1 MSEYFTYVPN
11 RTYTFDKAKNNAGI
25 LIDQLHKKMVTDITL
40 RTKLKNSVKD
50 TVFNFYPYFVPD
62 GQRPDN
68 IAHEYYG
75 STKYTWIVFLSNNIF
90 DPIFEWPMST
100 ESLRKFIMTKYGS
113 LDNAIS
119 TIHHYEEIIQP
130 FTEATQDHPEIAERT
145 IEVDE
150 AGYRRLVQLG
160 NDRGKVITNYQYE
173 LDLNDA
179 KRNIRLIE
187 NIYVEDIVNNAKEI
201 LTKGY

>member
-1 MSEYFTYVPN
+1 MSNYFTYIPN
-11 RTYTFDKAKNNAGI
+11 RTYTFDKVKNNSGI
-25 LIDQLHKKMVTDITL
+25 LVDQLHKKLVTDITM

-50 TVFNFYPYFVPD
+50 TVFNYYPYFVPD

-75 STKYTWIVFLSNNIF
+75 SIKYTWIIFLSNNIF
-90 DPIFEWPMST
+90 DPIFEWPMSA
-100 ESLRKFIMTKYGS
+100 ESLRKFIITKYGS

-130 FTEATQDHPEIAERT
+130 FVEETGDHPELAERT
-145 IEVDE
+145 IEIDE
-150 AGYRRLVQLG
+150 AGYRRLIQLG
-160 NDRGKVITNYQYE
+160 TGREKVVTNYQYE
-173 LDLNDA
+173 LDLNDD

-187 NIYVEDIVNNAKEI
+187 NIYVEDIVNNAKELFAKRI
-201 LTKGY
+201 